1 MRTTVDLDPALLE
14 RAKRLA
20 LKEHRSLSTVLGE
33 ALAAYLGAHRSS
45 AKDPPFELLVRG
57 QPQARFPTPAEVSAV
72 EDEEDIA
79 AIAVPRK
86 GRRAAP

>member
-1 MRTTVDLDPALLE
+1 MRTTVDLDPAMLE
-14 RAKRLA
+14 RAKQLA
-20 LKEHRSLSTVLGE
+20 LRQRRTLSAVLSD
-33 ALAAYLGAHRSS
+33 ALAAYLGGRRAR
-45 AKDPPFELLVRG
+45 AKDPEFELLVRG

-86 GRRAAP
+86 GHRAAP